1 MPPERDESLR
11 PTLRQVDFHRQNDE
25 HDAIA
30 RLRDALSVLESKL
43 QGAAGIDGIADWF
56 RRAERIVAVTSDEE
70 LERTRKDI
78 RELIEKL
85 LELNAQVQNIARLK
99 HLLG

>member
-1 MPPERDESLR
+1 MPPERDESFRPALR
-11 PTLRQVDFHRQNDE
+11 PVELHRQDDE
-25 HDAIA
+25 HQAIA
-30 RLRDALSVLESKL
+30 RLRDALSVLDSKL
-43 QGAAGIDGIADWF
+43 QGTDGVDGNAQWF
-56 RRAERIVAVTSDEE
+56 RRAERLVQVTSDEE

-85 LELNAQVQNIARLK
+85 LELNAQIQSIARLK

>member
-1 MPPERDESLR
+1 MPPERDESFRPALR
-11 PTLRQVDFHRQNDE
+11 PVDPHRQQQE

-30 RLRDALSVLESKL
+30 RLRAALAVLDSKL
-43 QGAAGIDGIADWF
+43 HGAHGVDGIADWF
-56 RRAERIVAVTSDEE
+56 RRAERIVQVTSDEE